1 MEEKNSSRMYAAQEP
16 DGSELDPFVSE
27 EDIDSAA
34 IAHVPST
41 HTKVAQH
48 EDQFETRR
56 RAFFGIE

>member
-1 MEEKNSSRMYAAQEP
+1 MYAAQEP